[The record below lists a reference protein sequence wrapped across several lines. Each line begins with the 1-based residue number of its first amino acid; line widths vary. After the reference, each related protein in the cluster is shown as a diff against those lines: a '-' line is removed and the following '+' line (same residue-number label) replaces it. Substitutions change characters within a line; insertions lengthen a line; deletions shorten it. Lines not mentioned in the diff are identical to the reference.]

1 MLKPGWRSSEGNR
14 TIYSRRI
21 SIPAGKKRAVARDT
35 KGRLSRQ
42 GSRPF
47 IILGIDPGLRSTGFA
62 AAEVDKY
69 AGAIVRV
76 LQIGTIKTE
85 PYAARTV
92 RKTSDHLRRA
102 REQASAIL
110 NLIQRHD
117 VSVIAFELSTVTPY
131 THPTF
136 SFGVMTG
143 IVATLE
149 RPIIQVLPHEVKL
162 AASGNSRATKRDI
175 IAWALAKTEG
185 DNLSWPTSAR
195 ANSLRLSYL
204 GRNVTTAAEHPAD
217 ALAAI
222 EAALATEE
230 FRVAVQMA

>member
-1 MLKPGWRSSEGNR
+1 MAAKQR
-14 TIYSRRI
+14 T
-21 SIPAGKKRAVARDT
+21 VAYDA
-35 KGRLSRQ
+35 KGRPSRP

-62 AAEVDKY
+62 AAEIDKN
-69 AGAIVRV
+69 AGAIIRV
-76 LQIGTIKTE
+76 LQIGTIQTE
-85 PYAARTV
+85 PQTARKV

-102 REQASAIL
+102 KEQASAIL
-110 NLIQRHD
+110 SVIERHN

-143 IVATLE
+143 IVAALG
-149 RPIIQVLPHEVKL
+149 RPIIQVLPHEVKF

-175 IAWALAKTEG
+175 IAWALAKTAG
-185 DNLSWPTSAR
+185 DNLAWPTTAR
-195 ANSLRLSYL
+195 SNTLRLSYL
-204 GRNVTTAAEHPAD
+204 GRNVANAAEHPAD
-217 ALAAI
+217 AIAAI

-230 FRVAVQMA
+230 FRLAAQMA

>member
-1 MLKPGWRSSEGNR
+1 M
-14 TIYSRRI
+14 
-21 SIPAGKKRAVARDT
+21 KRPLLENSNLQERLDPVARDT
-35 KGRLSRQ
+35 KARRNRPAAL
-42 GSRPF
+42 PF

-62 AAEVDKY
+62 AAEIDKNS
-69 AGAIVRV
+69 GAIVRV
-76 LQIGTIKTE
+76 LQIGTIQTE
-85 PYAARTV
+85 PQTARKV

-102 REQASAIL
+102 REQANAIL
-110 NLIQRHD
+110 NVIDRHN

-143 IVATLE
+143 IVAALG
-149 RPIIQVLPHEVKL
+149 RPIIQVLPHEVKF
-162 AASGNSRATKRDI
+162 AACRNTRATKRDVI
-175 IAWALAKTEG
+175 GWALAKTEG

-195 ANSLRLSYL
+195 ANSLGLSYL
-204 GRNVTTAAEHPAD
+204 GRNVTIAAEHPAD

-230 FRVAVQMA
+230 FRLAARMA

>member
-1 MLKPGWRSSEGNR
+1 M
-14 TIYSRRI
+14 
-21 SIPAGKKRAVARDT
+21 KRLLLENSNLQERLDPVARDT
-35 KGRLSRQ
+35 KARRNRPATL
-42 GSRPF
+42 PF

-62 AAEVDKY
+62 AAEIDKNS
-69 AGAIVRV
+69 GEIVRV
-76 LQIGTIKTE
+76 LQVGTIQTE
-85 PYAARTV
+85 PQTGRKV

-102 REQASAIL
+102 REQANAIQSV
-110 NLIQRHD
+110 IDRHN

-143 IVATLE
+143 IVAALG
-149 RPIIQVLPHEVKL
+149 RPIIQVLPQEVKF
-162 AASGNSRATKRDI
+162 AACRNTRATKRDVI
-175 IAWALAKTEG
+175 VWALAKTEG

-195 ANSLRLSYL
+195 ANSLGLSYL
-204 GRNVTTAAEHPAD
+204 GRNVTIAAEHPAD

-230 FRVAVQMA
+230 FRLAARMA